1 MCNPMDCNLSGSSV
15 HGDSSGKNTGVG
27 VPCPPPGDLPNP
39 GMQLASP
46 ELVGRFFTAEPQ
58 GRQEVLT

>member
-15 HGDSSGKNTGVG
+15 LGDSPGKNTGVG
-27 VPCPPPGDLPNP
+27 LPCPPPGDLPDP
-39 GMQLASP
+39 GMELASP

-58 GRQEVLT
+58 GKQELLT